1 MPRVAREQTQNHL
14 TRREKEKWKGDPGHH
29 LRVFDTPHGRID
41 KRVDVYDNDVEI
53 VSTV

>member
-14 TRREKEKWKGDPGHH
+14 PRWKSGKVIRGHH